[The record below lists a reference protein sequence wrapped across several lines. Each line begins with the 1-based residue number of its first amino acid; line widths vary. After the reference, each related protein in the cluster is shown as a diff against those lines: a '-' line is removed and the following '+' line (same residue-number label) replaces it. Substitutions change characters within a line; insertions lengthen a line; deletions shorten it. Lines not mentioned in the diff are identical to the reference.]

1 MKIAVNIISFAIIV
15 ATVTIIATVSLTFI
29 YLN

>member
-15 ATVTIIATVSLTFI
+15 ATVIIIATVSLTFI